1 MAPVRPLSNRKARLS
16 TVSQDQLNA
25 AEEAGEPGVP
35 GSRRQQAL
43 VVLAAVQFM
52 LILDLAGVVVA
63 LPKIQVDLHLSHT
76 GAAWV
81 INGYVLMAGGFLLL
95 GGRLSDMFGRRRLFL
110 AGVLVFGAASLA
122 CATAVSPSM
131 LVAGRFVQ
139 GTGEALASPAAL
151 GMIPVLFPDSQE
163 RVRALAVWF
172 TITGIAG
179 ASGSVISGA
188 LTSVDWRWIFYLNIP
203 VVVFAAYA
211 VRRVLPE
218 SRMTREGHR
227 IDLPGAV
234 TVTGGLVAIV
244 YGLLQAASY
253 PWASRP
259 VLLPLLGGVA
269 LLAVMV
275 VVEIRSP
282 EPLIPM
288 RFFANRTRVTA
299 NVLSM
304 VTWAVFTGYIVM
316 LNMYLQQVLH
326 YSPLRTGLLNLPVSV
341 INAGIV
347 LGTKLMPRF
356 GVRPVM
362 ATGYLGGAAGL
373 WIASYMHADS
383 SYAGAVLPGIIVFGG
398 FSGLCYPGLVSGA
411 LYQVTDQDAGLASG
425 VQTAMQQ
432 LGAALGLA
440 VLVTLALRCT
450 QRMAQ
455 AGVLPAIAQTDGYVL
470 AFRVS
475 AAALAV
481 AGVLVLAV
489 LQEPQIRALSRIR
502 ARVVMSGAAAR
513 FNQAG
518 AFPLGDRHNPPARLV
533 EQVPEL
539 ALGPFPALAEQEQHA
554 HVAERA
560 HVRRSVRW
568 DNVFKNAQPR
578 RLGSPPADRVQDAH
592 GIRIR
597 PVVQDGGKQVHICPR
612 CGAEKIRIPQLASAS
627 G

>member
-1 MAPVRPLSNRKARLS
+1 
-16 TVSQDQLNA
+16 VSQDQLDA
-25 AEEAGEPGVP
+25 AEEAGVPGVP

-52 LILDLAGVVVA
+52 LVLDFAGVVVA
-63 LPKIQVDLHLSHT
+63 LPKIQVDLHLSHA
-76 GAAWV
+76 GASWV

-95 GGRLSDMFGRRRLFL
+95 GGRLSDMFGRRRLFV
-110 AGVLVFGAASLA
+110 AGVLIFGAASLA
-122 CATAVSPSM
+122 CAAAVSPSM

-151 GMIPVLFPDSQE
+151 GMIPVLFPDSRE

-172 TITGIAG
+172 TITGVAG

-203 VVVFAAYA
+203 VVLFAVYA

-218 SRMTREGHR
+218 SRMAREGHR

-244 YGLLQAASY
+244 YGLLQAASS
-253 PWASRP
+253 PWGSRP

-269 LLAVMV
+269 LLAVMI

-304 VTWAVFTGYIVM
+304 ITWAVFTGYIVM
-316 LNMYLQQVLH
+316 LNTYLQQVLH

-347 LGTKLMPRF
+347 VGTRLMPRF
-356 GVRPVM
+356 GVKPVM

-373 WIASYMHADS
+373 WIASYLHASS
-383 SYAGAVLPGIIVFGG
+383 SYVSAVLPGIIVFGG

-411 LYQVTDQDAGLASG
+411 LHQVTDQDAGLASG

-440 VLVTLALRCT
+440 VLVTLAIRCT

-489 LQEPQIRALSRIR
+489 FQEPR
-502 ARVVMSGAAAR
+502 
-513 FNQAG
+513 
-518 AFPLGDRHNPPARLV
+518 
-533 EQVPEL
+533 
-539 ALGPFPALAEQEQHA
+539 
-554 HVAERA
+554 
-560 HVRRSVRW
+560 
-568 DNVFKNAQPR
+568 
-578 RLGSPPADRVQDAH
+578 
-592 GIRIR
+592 
-597 PVVQDGGKQVHICPR
+597 
-612 CGAEKIRIPQLASAS
+612 LASS
-627 G
+627 